1 MKSLAERVCLRLR
14 IINMNKTELA
24 WQFDKEGMRCSR
36 SMLSQYLNGKYP
48 SRPVKLEERLERWL
62 EETEEQEAAFRQEKP
77 QVADK
82 YAQQIARQF
91 ATQKEPEEAGE
102 QEPLL
107 EEEAPPRMGS
117 KPDVFES
124 DDYINI
130 VGICNLC
137 QQQQGSA
144 IVVGRSG
151 YGKTYSLKQYARLP
165 RVIYIECNESMSCR
179 DLVRR
184 IEKQL
189 CLPKRYGT
197 NDERLE
203 EICEFFNVNRGYLM
217 IVDEADKLINKYT
230 IKKIELLRTIMDSAA
245 VGMVLAGELSLE
257 AHLAAY
263 DERFANRMDFAYRL
277 HGLGKAEV
285 ERYLEDWS
293 VEERAMEVLT
303 SRARNSKN
311 GCFRLFDRTM
321 NNVIR
326 LMREREQTTIT
337 ETIINEASAMML
349 L

>member
-14 IINMNKTELA
+14 IINMNKAELA
-24 WQFDKEGMRCSR
+24 WQFDKEGMKCSR

-91 ATQKEPEEAGE
+91 ASQKEPEEAGE
-102 QEPLL
+102 QESLL

-165 RVIYIECNESMSCR
+165 RVIYI
-179 DLVRR
+179 
-184 IEKQL
+184 
-189 CLPKRYGT
+189 
-197 NDERLE
+197 
-203 EICEFFNVNRGYLM
+203 
-217 IVDEADKLINKYT
+217 
-230 IKKIELLRTIMDSAA
+230 
-245 VGMVLAGELSLE
+245 
-257 AHLAAY
+257 
-263 DERFANRMDFAYRL
+263 
-277 HGLGKAEV
+277 
-285 ERYLEDWS
+285 
-293 VEERAMEVLT
+293 
-303 SRARNSKN
+303 
-311 GCFRLFDRTM
+311 
-321 NNVIR
+321 
-326 LMREREQTTIT
+326 
-337 ETIINEASAMML
+337 
-349 L
+349 